1 MVNEKLVNGTLQ
13 AENLLFE
20 NGMVILLLWW
30 LFRKDFK
37 SLKQFMCLLYNNK
50 PFEII
55 TDALINNRLQS

>member
-37 SLKQFMCLLYNNK
+37 SEILK
-50 PFEII
+50 I
-55 TDALINNRLQS
+55 AVS